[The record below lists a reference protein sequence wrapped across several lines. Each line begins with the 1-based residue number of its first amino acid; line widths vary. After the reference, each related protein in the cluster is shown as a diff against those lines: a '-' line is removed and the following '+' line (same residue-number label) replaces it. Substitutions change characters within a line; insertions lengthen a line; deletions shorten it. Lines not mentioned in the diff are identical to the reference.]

1 MVGEP
6 RREGEKLGIIK
17 WSGDGDEI
25 TYQLSSLLM
34 VLVLLSASGLVC
46 NKVLLQSMYG
56 YRRDDLHTKYLSNDT
71 FFFLDFQGAETTRPN
86 EIRLFLM

>member
-71 FFFLDFQGAETTRPN
+71 FFFWISKGQKQPDPTKSDFS
-86 EIRLFLM
+86 